1 MLRPMTKKQWAEH
14 ASWCLGHY
22 PLMGTDWDAHRRGIQ
37 LSAPVPE
44 HLADAVPYFDV
55 EPMTEEEEEYAAAT
69 AQTAL
74 QMELF

>member
-1 MLRPMTKKQWAEH
+1 MTQAAWDEYAL
-14 ASWCLGHY
+14 WCYGQY
-22 PLMGTDWDAHRRGIQ
+22 PLLQLDWDAHRRGIQ

-44 HLADAVPYFDV
+44 CLADAVPYFDV

-69 AQTAL
+69 AQSAL